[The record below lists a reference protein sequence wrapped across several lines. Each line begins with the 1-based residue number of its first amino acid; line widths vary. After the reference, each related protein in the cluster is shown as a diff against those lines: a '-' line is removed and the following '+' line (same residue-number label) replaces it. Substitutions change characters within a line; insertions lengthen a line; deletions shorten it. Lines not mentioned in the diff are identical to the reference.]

1 MTSIEG
7 IFACGDAVYG
17 TKSVIL
23 AIAKGREVASSMDK
37 YLGGD
42 GDISEV
48 LAPVEHI
55 NNALGKREGF
65 GYEERIQPTIVAPD
79 KRKDNFNLV
88 NLGIDDD
95 KIKKEASRCLQ
106 CDLRCHITHSKI
118 WSEYRK
124 EQA

>member
-1 MTSIEG
+1 MTSVDG
-7 IFACGDAVYG
+7 IFACGDVVYG

-23 AIAKGREVASSMDK
+23 AIAKAREAASSIDQ

-48 LAPVEHI
+48 LAPVEELNGKI
-55 NNALGKREGF
+55 GKRPGF
-65 GYEERIQPTIVAPD
+65 GYEERIAPTILEAN
-79 KRKDNFNLV
+79 KRKDQFDLV

-95 KIKKEASRCLQ
+95 KIQKEASRCLQ

-118 WSEYRK
+118 YSEYRK
-124 EQA
+124 GEA